1 MPDPSMKKLSF
12 LDRFLTLW
20 IFLAMLTGVM
30 WGYLFHGI
38 REIVK
43 RKKRCLD
50 RLPLRAFS

>member
-1 MPDPSMKKLSF
+1 MPEACMKKLSF

-50 RLPLRAFS
+50 RRPLRAFS